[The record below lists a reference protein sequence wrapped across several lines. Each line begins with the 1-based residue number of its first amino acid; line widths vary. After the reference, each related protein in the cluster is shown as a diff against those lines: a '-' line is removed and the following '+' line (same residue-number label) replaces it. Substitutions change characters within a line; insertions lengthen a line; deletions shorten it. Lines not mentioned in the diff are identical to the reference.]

1 MNQNLVIQ
9 PKTFDELDRYAQL
22 IARSSFCPA
31 AMKGKA
37 GDILVAV
44 QMGAE
49 CGLSPIQS
57 LQNIAVINGKPSIYG
72 DAAMALV
79 QAHPA
84 CQDVVE
90 TFDEETM
97 TASCTVKRKGQKPY
111 TSTFSRKDAEKA
123 KLWGKTG
130 PWTQYTKRMLQMRAR
145 GFALRDK
152 FPDALKGLITA
163 EEARDYPVD
172 LSSTKVTVKDTS
184 PIKEPEAIDVVPD
197 DLPIDEPPQEE
208 LPEEWEEPEPEHTV
222 VLADAE
228 TCEYMVGYCRSQKMT
243 RKFVEGIL
251 KKKGYE
257 DFEFIPQDK
266 SKDFMK
272 LIKAEWT
279 KAKKLKQGGKS

>member
-1 MNQNLVIQ
+1 
-9 PKTFDELDRYAQL
+9 
-22 IARSSFCPA
+22 
-31 AMKGKA
+31 
-37 GDILVAV
+37 
-44 QMGAE
+44 
-49 CGLSPIQS
+49 
-57 LQNIAVINGKPSIYG
+57 
-72 DAAMALV
+72 
-79 QAHPA
+79 
-84 CQDVVE
+84 
-90 TFDEETM
+90 
-97 TASCTVKRKGQKPY
+97 
-111 TSTFSRKDAEKA
+111 
-123 KLWGKTG
+123 
-130 PWTQYTKRMLQMRAR
+130 MRAR

-197 DLPIDEPPQEE
+197 DLPIDESPQEE
-208 LPEEWEEPEPEHTV
+208 PPEEWEEPEPEHIV

-266 SKDFMK
+266 SKDFMN

-279 KAKKLKQGGKS
+279 KAKKLKKGGKS

>member
-90 TFDEETM
+90 TFNDTTM
-97 TASCTVKRKGQKPY
+97 TASCTVTRKGQKPH
-111 TSTFSRKDAEKA
+111 TSVFSKKDAEKA
-123 KLWGKTG
+123 KLWGKSG

-163 EEARDYPVD
+163 EEAQDYPVD

-197 DLPIDEPPQEE
+197 DLPIDEPPQ
-208 LPEEWEEPEPEHTV
+208 PEPEHTV

-279 KAKKLKQGGKS
+279 KAKKLKKGGKS